1 MMKVAIA
8 LLLLAVISASTT
20 VVAWNQ
26 AKTVTAPESYTSEII
41 PREKKTADPKQV
53 SLHYK

>member
-1 MMKVAIA
+1 MKVAIA